1 MPALLTSSR
10 LRPRLRGRDHELEVL
25 GEQLAT
31 ARGGAGTVT
40 VIEAAPGLG
49 KTRLLEES
57 AQIAARLSMRVGWG
71 GGDRARLAV
80 QIAPVLDA
88 LFGGETPLLDRSHL
102 ASLRTVSDQ
111 PYWLLLEL
119 GELLEVGARGGPILV
134 CLDDMQWADL
144 GSLAAVRGLT
154 SQTAGSP
161 IAWIVALRRGDAG
174 WERLRL
180 VDALISDGAG
190 RLELGPLERSAVA
203 ALAEDLVGGR
213 PDEALLRAADAADG
227 NPLLVMEFL
236 SGAREEGALQLAKG
250 TAGLRHPVLPGLQDS
265 TERRLAE
272 LPPRSR
278 HAAIVAAVLGRR
290 FRFENLATMLAQPPS
305 QTLPIVAELEQAD
318 ILVARGPEYAF
329 RHDLVHEAVL
339 RTLPAPTTRALERQA
354 AGVLLD
360 AGAAPAEIALRM
372 ARSADVGDEVA
383 IDTLREASRTLAPSD
398 PGLAYE
404 LVQSAL
410 ALMPQGDAREREL
423 IKEIVLLMHLAG
435 DSDAAYELADR
446 ASRTL
451 PAGEQA
457 QLAVT
462 MATMFSLPDGVRLA
476 ASRRVLSLE
485 GVSDEFRAIHTALL
499 ALNLAACG
507 LLDEAQAADAEA
519 ERMVQ
524 VVGTDKAA
532 EILAMSRVTLGG
544 MEGDFREL
552 LRRTRS
558 FGTLGDA
565 PEQQATRRSLEWNEA
580 YALSSLDRLDEAV
593 AMINEG
599 VRTAHRDHQG
609 WVASRWELYRGPL
622 LVQAGRLTDARAATE
637 WIFQREMIDIPLRIP
652 PDCAGLLALARVAQH
667 TDDRELAQMC
677 EKIARV
683 TLEAGAAY
691 ECRRHLALLLILQ
704 ALGRQDDRGLSGGFA
719 LLDERRTESVLPLL
733 GRENYDDPLAVRAA
747 LRIQA
752 LDIADFVIDQ
762 AQARA
767 DANPGVLSMRASVA
781 HARGLRHDDLS
792 ELRSAVRELT
802 GGPRPLALASA
813 SEDVGAL
820 AAHMG
825 SPDEA
830 VDALG
835 RALELYAGCDAV
847 WDACRVRRRLRALGV
862 RRRLVTTD
870 RPDHGWAALT
880 RTERQ
885 VAQLIGQGLTNKVVA
900 ERLFVSPN
908 TVGTHARHV
917 FGKLGV
923 RSRAELAA
931 RITADTAS

>member
-1 MPALLTSSR
+1 
-10 LRPRLRGRDHELEVL
+10 VL
-25 GEQLAT
+25 SEQLA
-31 ARGGAGTVT
+31 AAWGGAGTVT

-57 AQIAARLSMRVGWG
+57 SKIAARLSMQVGWG

-102 ASLRTVSDQ
+102 ASLKAVADQ

-119 GELLEVGARGGPILV
+119 GELLEVRAREGPLLV
-134 CLDDMQWADL
+134 CLDDLQWADL
-144 GSLAAVRGLT
+144 GSVSAVRGLT
-154 SQTAGSP
+154 SQTVGSP
-161 IAWIVALRRGDAG
+161 IAWIVALRRGEAG
-174 WERLRL
+174 GDRLRL
-180 VDALISDGAG
+180 VDALISDGAT
-190 RLELGPLERSAVA
+190 RLELTALERSAVA
-203 ALAEDLVGGR
+203 ALAEDVVGGS
-213 PDEALLRAADAADG
+213 PDETLLRTADAAGG
-227 NPLLVMEFL
+227 NPLLVL
-236 SGAREEGALQLAKG
+236 DLLRGLTEEGALHIVG
-250 TAGLRHPVLPGLQDS
+250 GSVGLRHPVLPHRLQDS

-272 LPPRSR
+272 LPSRSR
-278 HAAIVAAVLGRR
+278 HAATVAAVLGRH
-290 FRFENLATMLAQPPS
+290 FRFENLAMMLAQPPS
-305 QTLPIVAELEQAD
+305 QMLPVVAELEQAD

-329 RHDLVHEAVL
+329 RHDLVHQAVL
-339 RTLPAPTTRALERQA
+339 RTLPAPATRALERQA

-383 IDTLREASRTLAPSD
+383 IDILREASRTLAPSD
-398 PGLAYE
+398 PRMAYE

-451 PAGEQA
+451 PATEQA

-485 GVSDEFRAIHTALL
+485 GVPDELRAIHTAFLS
-499 ALNLAACG
+499 LNLAASG

-519 ERMVQ
+519 ERMAQ
-524 VVGTDKAA
+524 DVGTDKAA
-532 EILAMSRVTLGG
+532 EILAMSRVTLGAI
-544 MEGDFREL
+544 EGDFGEL
-552 LRRTRS
+552 LRRIGS
-558 FGTLGDA
+558 FGILGDA
-565 PEQQATRRSLEWNEA
+565 PEQQAARRSLEWNEA
-580 YALSSLDRLDEAV
+580 YALSALDCLDDAL

-637 WIFQREMIDIPLRIP
+637 WIFEREMIDIPLRIP
-652 PDCAGLLALARVAQH
+652 PDCQGLLALARVAQH
-667 TDDRELAQMC
+667 TDDRELARRC
-677 EKIARV
+677 EKIARD
-683 TLEAGAAY
+683 TLGAGASY
-691 ECRRHLALLLILQ
+691 ECRRHVALLLILQ
-704 ALGRQDDRGLSGGFA
+704 ALGRGDEEGLSEAFG
-719 LLDERRTESVLPLL
+719 LLHARRTESVLPLL
-733 GRENYDDPLAVRAA
+733 GRENYDDPQAVRGA

-752 LDIADFVIDQ
+752 LDIADLVIDQ

-767 DANPGVLSMRASVA
+767 DANPGAASLRASVA
-781 HARGLRHDDLS
+781 HARGLRDGALS
-792 ELRSAVRELT
+792 ELRSAARELT

-813 SEDVGAL
+813 LEDVGAL
-820 AAHMG
+820 CTRIG
-825 SPDEA
+825 SQDEA

-835 RALELYAGCDAV
+835 RALALYAGCDAV
-847 WDACRVRRRLRALGV
+847 WDARRVRRRLRALGV
-862 RRRLVTTD
+862 RRRLVTID

-880 RTERQ
+880 RTERE

-917 FGKLGV
+917 FVKLGV

-931 RITADTAS
+931 RITADTAT